1 MRTIFRLIVLLS
13 ILAAT
18 GACQS
23 AKSGSNAAL
32 SPGSPELDQLYQQGR
47 VAYLDGDYETAA
59 ATFARVAAIDPEH
72 LNALINWGVS
82 LSRSGQPKAAI
93 PKFEQALARN
103 PNHAWARYNLG
114 VAWQRLGEHASAVAH
129 YEQAVALNPAILT
142 PELTR
147 YLQRQEPRIQDS
159 QINMQ
164 GPPPASSPR

>member
-1 MRTIFRLIVLLS
+1 MTTIFRLIVLLS
-13 ILAAT
+13 ILVAA

-23 AKSGSNAAL
+23 SKSDSNTAL
-32 SPGSPELDQLYQQGR
+32 SPGSPEFEQLYQQGR

-59 ATFARVAAIDPEH
+59 TTFARVVEIDPEH

-93 PKFEQALARN
+93 PKFEQALSRD

-114 VAWQRLGEHASAVAH
+114 VAWQRLGEHAFAVEH
-129 YEQAVALNPAILT
+129 YEQAVALNPTILT

-147 YLQRQEPRIQDS
+147 YLQRQEPRLQNS
-159 QINMQ
+159 PINMQ
-164 GPPPASSPR
+164 GPPPASPPR